1 MCVCVCVC
9 VCVCAS
15 VVLMAGAAAERYD
28 SSLSEGVFL
37 VARVNM
43 RLALMGKI
51 ILFLVG
57 RGMFAPCKEQGLKI
71 SILSVCVSICVCV
84 CVCVGAHIPQPSCF
98 LQGPSL
104 TPSS

>member
-9 VCVCAS
+9 GWAFEEGGGAS

-71 SILSVCVSICVCV
+71 SILSVCVCVCV
-84 CVCVGAHIPQPSCF
+84 
-98 LQGPSL
+98 
-104 TPSS
+104 